1 MLKCK
6 VSYQSIQAAV
16 IDKMKHLPSL
26 KNLYYLVNLY
36 QEQNFNRAAKV
47 CNVSQ
52 STLSSGIQNLE
63 EQLGHQLIERDHKS
77 FMFTAIGEEVVGRCR
92 KILTDVDDLVELVRN
107 QGEPMTGEIRLGC
120 IPTIAPFLLSRVV
133 RHCQQHYPNMVLL
146 LKEDTTERLL
156 DALGKGELDL
166 LLLALPVDTAGF
178 HSMKVGVD
186 PFKMVMHQDLSHEV
200 HQPVDYQALPDESIF
215 LLQNEHCITGH
226 AISACKLGDSNKINP
241 FAATSLHTL
250 VQMVNSKLGTTFL
263 PQMAIDAGILKDT
276 ELAVMD
282 PPGSAPYRDIGLVW
296 RQTTSRIRT
305 FRTLG
310 LEIEKLLGG
319 ESRQG

>member
-1 MLKCK
+1 
-6 VSYQSIQAAV
+6 
-16 IDKMKHLPSL
+16 MKHLPSL
-26 KNLYYLVNLY
+26 KNLHYLVNLHE
-36 QEQNFNRAAKV
+36 EQNFNRAAKV
-47 CNVSQ
+47 CHVSQ

-77 FMFTAIGEEVVGRCR
+77 FMFTAIGEEVVQRSL

-133 RHCQQHYPNMVLL
+133 RQCQKAYPKLSLL

-166 LLLALPVDTAGF
+166 LILALPVDTGGY
-178 HSMKVGVD
+178 HSMKVGID
-186 PFKMVMHQDLSHEV
+186 PFKLVMHQDLSSDYHE
-200 HQPVDYQALPDESIF
+200 PLDYQSLPDESIF
-215 LLQNEHCITGH
+215 LLQAEHCITGH
-226 AISACKLGDSNKINP
+226 AISACQLGDSAKVNP

-276 ELAVMD
+276 DLKVMT
-282 PPGSAPYRDIGLVW
+282 PPGDAPYRDIGLVW
-296 RQTTSRIRT
+296 RQTTSRIMT

-310 LEIEKLLGG
+310 LEIQKMLATPKVD
-319 ESRQG
+319 